1 MRASS
6 PVRSARCSASGP
18 PLSLSMSRPRCF
30 ERSVSCLTRSRHSR
44 IFGYERYVFGASF
57 LSCVCESS
65 FDFSSHHFQSF
76 SVPRKS
82 DPGTRNCA
90 CAWSAFSF
98 SSTGRRFGSSQLIA
112 ATIGSA
118 EGRVAN
124 CDAASSILAR
134 RGSTGIRASLWPI
147 AVSAMSWSAS
157 WRIAPSSRSSLS
169 PSRIIVGL
177 GGSMKG
183 KFSMFPSRRS
193 SIVSITPASDDRST
207 SGGVYASR
215 DSKSFS
221 E

>member
-1 MRASS
+1 MRARS

-44 IFGYERYVFGASF
+44 IFGYERYVFVASF

-76 SVPRKS
+76 RVPRKS
-82 DPGTRNCA
+82 DPGTRNWA

-98 SSTGRRFGSSQLIA
+98 SSTGRRLGSSQLIA

-118 EGRVAN
+118 EGSVAN

-134 RGSTGIRASLWPI
+134 RGSTGIRASLRPV
-147 AVSAMSWSAS
+147 AV
-157 WRIAPSSRSSLS
+157 SLS

-193 SIVSITPASDDRST
+193 SIVSITPASDDLST